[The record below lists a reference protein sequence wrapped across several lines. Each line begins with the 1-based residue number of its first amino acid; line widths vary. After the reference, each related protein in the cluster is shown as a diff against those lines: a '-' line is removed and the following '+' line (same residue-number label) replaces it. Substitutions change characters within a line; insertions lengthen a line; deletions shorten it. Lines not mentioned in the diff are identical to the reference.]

1 MAITTSASSERGE
14 IFSGALLAAG
24 ALSLFIGTLFYIR
37 LTPQLGLP
45 TLASERT
52 RALTDAL
59 ALGPQRLLLAGG
71 WAFLG
76 DWLLVAACVALARHR
91 NASDLA
97 ASGWAL
103 VGVSAALAMAFDSM
117 TAVVFWPL
125 AQGPDA
131 SPFLALKAWFD
142 FLFASADVPF
152 GVGAIAVLATDT
164 RRVRPLLPRPLSYFG
179 MAIGAAAAASGAAY
193 VIGVEHLP
201 RVMGLTVTLECV
213 VLAALGVQ
221 IARAKGSPGQMAQT
235 VGA

>member
-1 MAITTSASSERGE
+1 MAIVTSTSSEHGE
-14 IFSGALLAAG
+14 MFSGVLLAAG

-45 TLASERT
+45 ALASERT
-52 RALTDAL
+52 QALADAL

-103 VGVSAALAMAFDSM
+103 VGVSAALAMVFDSM

-125 AQGPDA
+125 AQDADA

-152 GVGAIAVLATDT
+152 GVGVIAVLAADT
-164 RRVRPLLPRPLSYFG
+164 RRVKPLLPRRLSYVG
-179 MAIGAAAAASGAAY
+179 MAVGAAATASGAAY
-193 VIGVEHLP
+193 VIGVGHLP
-201 RVMGLTVTLECV
+201 LVMGLTVTLGCV

-221 IARAKGSPGQMAQT
+221 IVRADCSSGELAQT
-235 VGA
+235 ART